1 MQIASQGVVI
11 RTLLLGIVRSNNLL
25 GVDCRENLKEKM
37 GMTSESFEE
46 MLTGGHPNSLGRTI
60 EVVDIVLANSARLS
74 DLYNCYF
81 SADEIVRLR
90 TSNAIKRISLE
101 NPEWLI
107 PYIDKLIS
115 EIPNIHQPSAQW
127 TLANL
132 FQTLSGFMS
141 ESQRDNAKRILQKNL
156 ETYTDWIVL
165 NNTMDTLGEWA
176 KEDSTLKELLLPH
189 LERLAHDHRK
199 SVAGRAKKIKAK
211 LM

>member
-1 MQIASQGVVI
+1 
-11 RTLLLGIVRSNNLL
+11 
-25 GVDCRENLKEKM
+25 
-37 GMTSESFEE
+37 MTSESFEE

-60 EVVDIVLANSARLS
+60 EVVDLVLADSTRLS

-115 EIPNIHQPSAQW
+115 EISKINQPSAQW

-132 FQTLSGFMS
+132 FQTLSVFMS
-141 ESQRDNAKRILQKNL
+141 ASQRNRAKKVLQKNL

-165 NNTMDTLGEWA
+165 NNTMDTLSKWA
-176 KEDSTLKELLLPH
+176 KEDSILEEWLLPH
-189 LERLAHDHRK
+189 LERLVQDPRK
-199 SVAGRAKKIKAK
+199 SVSGRAKKIKTE
-211 LM
+211 LI

>member
-1 MQIASQGVVI
+1 
-11 RTLLLGIVRSNNLL
+11 
-25 GVDCRENLKEKM
+25 
-37 GMTSESFEE
+37 MTSESFEE
-46 MLTGGHPNSLGRTI
+46 MLAGGHPNSLGRTI
-60 EVVDIVLANSARLS
+60 EVVDIVLADSTRLS

-81 SADEIVRLR
+81 STDEIVRLR

-115 EIPNIHQPSAQW
+115 EISNINQPSAQW

-132 FQTLSGFMS
+132 FQTLSIFMS
-141 ESQRDNAKRILQKNL
+141 ESQRNSSKRILQKNL
-156 ETYTDWIVL
+156 ETHTDWIVL
-165 NNTMDTLGEWA
+165 NNTMDTLSKWA
-176 KEDSTLKELLLPH
+176 EKDLTLKEWLLPH
-189 LERLAHDHRK
+189 LERLAHDPRK

>member
-1 MQIASQGVVI
+1 
-11 RTLLLGIVRSNNLL
+11 
-25 GVDCRENLKEKM
+25 
-37 GMTSESFEE
+37 
-46 MLTGGHPNSLGRTI
+46 MLAGGHPNSLGRTI
-60 EVVDIVLANSARLS
+60 EVVDIVLADSTRLS

-115 EIPNIHQPSAQW
+115 EVSNINQPSAQW

-132 FQTLSGFMS
+132 FQTLSIFMS
-141 ESQRDNAKRILQKNL
+141 ESQRNSSKRILQKNL
-156 ETYTDWIVL
+156 ETHTDWIVL
-165 NNTMDTLGEWA
+165 NNTMDTLSKWA
-176 KEDSTLKELLLPH
+176 EKDLTLKEWLLPH
-189 LERLAHDHRK
+189 LERLAHDPRK

>member
-1 MQIASQGVVI
+1 
-11 RTLLLGIVRSNNLL
+11 
-25 GVDCRENLKEKM
+25 
-37 GMTSESFEE
+37 MTSESFEE

-60 EVVDIVLANSARLS
+60 EVVDLVLADYTRLS

-115 EIPNIHQPSAQW
+115 EISKINQPSAQW

-132 FQTLSGFMS
+132 FQTLSVLMS
-141 ESQRDNAKRILQKNL
+141 ASQRNRAKKVLQKNL

-165 NNTMDTLGEWA
+165 NNTMDTLSKWA
-176 KEDSTLKELLLPH
+176 KEDSILEEWLLPH
-189 LERLAHDHRK
+189 LERLVQDPRK
-199 SVAGRAKKIKAK
+199 SVSGRAKKIKTE
-211 LM
+211 LI

>member
-1 MQIASQGVVI
+1 
-11 RTLLLGIVRSNNLL
+11 
-25 GVDCRENLKEKM
+25 
-37 GMTSESFEE
+37 MTSESFEE
-46 MLTGGHPNSLGRTI
+46 MLAGGHPNSLGRTI
-60 EVVDIVLANSARLS
+60 EVVDIVLADSTRLS

-81 SADEIVRLR
+81 STDEIVRLR

-115 EIPNIHQPSAQW
+115 EVSNINQPSTQW

-132 FQTLSGFMS
+132 FQTLSIFMS
-141 ESQRDNAKRILQKNL
+141 ESQRNSSKRILQKNL
-156 ETYTDWIVL
+156 ETHTDWIVL
-165 NNTMDTLGEWA
+165 NNTMETLSKWA
-176 KEDSTLKELLLPH
+176 EKDLTLKEWLLPH
-189 LERLAHDHRK
+189 LERLAHDPRK

>member
-1 MQIASQGVVI
+1 
-11 RTLLLGIVRSNNLL
+11 
-25 GVDCRENLKEKM
+25 
-37 GMTSESFEE
+37 MTSESFEE

-60 EVVDIVLANSARLS
+60 EVVDMVLANSTRLL

-115 EIPNIHQPSAQW
+115 EISNINQPSAQW

-132 FQTLSGFMS
+132 FQTLSVFMS
-141 ESQRDNAKRILQKNL
+141 ETQRNKAKIILQKNL

-165 NNTMDTLGEWA
+165 NNTMETLSKWA
-176 KEDSTLKELLLPH
+176 KNDSILKEWLLPH
-189 LERLAHDHRK
+189 LERLAQDPRK
-199 SVAGRAKKIKAK
+199 SVSGRAKKIKTA
-211 LM
+211 LIST

>member
-1 MQIASQGVVI
+1 
-11 RTLLLGIVRSNNLL
+11 
-25 GVDCRENLKEKM
+25 
-37 GMTSESFEE
+37 MTSESFEE

-60 EVVDIVLANSARLS
+60 EVVDIVLANSTRLL

-81 SADEIVRLR
+81 STDEIVRLR

-115 EIPNIHQPSAQW
+115 EISNINQPSAQW

-141 ESQRDNAKRILQKNL
+141 ESQRHNSKRILQKNL
-156 ETYTDWIVL
+156 ATHTDWIVL
-165 NNTMDTLGEWA
+165 NNTMDTLSKWA
-176 KEDSTLKELLLPH
+176 ENDSELKDWLLPH
-189 LERLAHDHRK
+189 LERLAHDPRK
-199 SVAGRAKKIKAK
+199 SVAGRSKKIKAK
-211 LM
+211 LMRV

>member
-1 MQIASQGVVI
+1 
-11 RTLLLGIVRSNNLL
+11 
-25 GVDCRENLKEKM
+25 
-37 GMTSESFEE
+37 MTNESFEE

-115 EIPNIHQPSAQW
+115 EISNINQPSAQW

-141 ESQRDNAKRILQKNL
+141 ESQRNNAKRILQKNL

-165 NNTMDTLGEWA
+165 NNTMDTLGKWA
-176 KEDSTLKELLLPH
+176 KKDSTLKEWLLPH

-199 SVAGRAKKIKAK
+199 SVAGRAKKIKTK

>member
-1 MQIASQGVVI
+1 
-11 RTLLLGIVRSNNLL
+11 
-25 GVDCRENLKEKM
+25 
-37 GMTSESFEE
+37 MTSKSFEE

-60 EVVDIVLANSARLS
+60 EVVDIVLANPTRLS

-107 PYIDKLIS
+107 PYIDKFIS
-115 EIPNIHQPSAQW
+115 EISNIDQPSAQW

-132 FQTLSGFMS
+132 FQTLSAFMS
-141 ESQRDNAKRILQKNL
+141 EVQRNNATKILQKNL
-156 ETYTDWIVL
+156 ETCTDWIVL
-165 NNTMDTLGEWA
+165 NNTMESLSQWA
-176 KEDSTLKELLLPH
+176 KNDSALKEWLFPH
-189 LERLAHDHRK
+189 LERLAHDPRK
-199 SVAGRAKKIKAK
+199 SVAGRAKKIKAE

>member
-1 MQIASQGVVI
+1 
-11 RTLLLGIVRSNNLL
+11 
-25 GVDCRENLKEKM
+25 
-37 GMTSESFEE
+37 MTSESFEK

-60 EVVDIVLANSARLS
+60 EVVDIVLANPTRLS

-115 EIPNIHQPSAQW
+115 EISSINQPSAQW

-141 ESQRDNAKRILQKNL
+141 ESQRNNSKRILQKNL

-165 NNTMDTLGEWA
+165 NNTMDTLSKWA
-176 KEDSTLKELLLPH
+176 EKDSTLKEWLLPH
-189 LERLAHDHRK
+189 LERLAHDPRK

-211 LM
+211 LMRV